1 MPQLRSNDTNTI
13 SCRNSPNRRS
23 INHDMN
29 GNGRTRVN
37 GVDGH
42 HRPQNWSVTW
52 DESTTGNNIPGAL
65 LAKVIIASLEV
76 GKLAWRF
83 SAILITFQCC
93 KSPLNVGGVYTRGM
107 FTGQDHLL
115 TLFLIYSAGS
125 YNIFRCHIYVNK
137 TIFTADLQKVGM
149 QSG

>member
-1 MPQLRSNDTNTI
+1 
-13 SCRNSPNRRS
+13 
-23 INHDMN
+23 MN

-65 LAKVIIASLEV
+65 LAKVIIAILEV

-93 KSPLNVGGVYTRGM
+93 KSPLNIGDVSPQRYDYWPRS
-107 FTGQDHLL
+107 FTHFIL
-115 TLFLIYSAGS
+115 
-125 YNIFRCHIYVNK
+125 
-137 TIFTADLQKVGM
+137 DLQCWEL
-149 QSG
+149 QYF